1 MTTYYTGKT
10 CCGLTLDWKYQN
22 RTVRLS
28 MTGYIQ
34 AALLCFKHT
43 PPDQF
48 EYVPYTYL
56 NPTYSR
62 QPAKPI
68 PHDTSVP
75 LQPLQIKRL

>member
-1 MTTYYTGKT
+1 
-10 CCGLTLDWKYQN
+10 
-22 RTVRLS
+22 